1 MDSALLA
8 DSIELPT
15 ACVSFQNLKMERPL
29 PKKGSN
35 TDHKTLKRHI
45 GHGL

>member
-1 MDSALLA
+1 MNSALLA

-35 TDHKTLKRHI
+35 TDHKRHI